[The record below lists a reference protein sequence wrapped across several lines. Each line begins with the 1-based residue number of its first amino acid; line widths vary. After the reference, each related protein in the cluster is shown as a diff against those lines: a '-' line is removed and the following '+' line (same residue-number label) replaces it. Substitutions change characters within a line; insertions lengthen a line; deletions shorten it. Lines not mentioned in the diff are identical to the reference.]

1 MRGWR
6 YAPALG
12 ADIDACVSPLFDVVS
27 ARQRAA
33 LYRNPVNSIHLAVPP
48 GDDPAG
54 AALATLRR
62 WKAGGVLRQDALPGI
77 YAYYQYFRLPGS
89 ARAYCRKGF
98 MCHIR
103 AYDWAAGVVLRHEN
117 TLPASV
123 HDRAALLA
131 RTEFQTS
138 ATHGLY
144 RDDAFELEAYLDE
157 AMRSPLYQTEDDYQ
171 GARDVLAVVQDAAV
185 IRRFQEVLAGR
196 EVILADGHHR
206 YEGSLAHRRARRAQ
220 AGVRRHRPR
229 ALELPPHVPHQR
241 GQRRLAHP
249 AHPPPA
255 AGPARGP
262 GGRALSDAEFLAR
275 LEPYFAVRP
284 LEEAADLPEVI
295 AGKRWAFGLYVGG
308 QAYKLR
314 LRPEAHQR
322 WIWDTTAE
330 VKNLDL
336 TVLHFFVLEKAL
348 GLMGPDAQ
356 RAWPGVA
363 YVRSFAECLQ
373 RVDRGE
379 ACAALVVNEVTMAEV
394 EAVCR
399 SGAVMPAKST
409 FFYPK
414 TLAGFLFSSTSP
426 TRRRAMRLTSTFRPA
441 TPPPSPA

>member
-12 ADIDACVSPLFDVVS
+12 ADIDAYISPLFDVVS

-33 LYRNPVNSIHLAVPP
+33 LYRNPLNSIHLAVPQ

-62 WKAGGVLRQDALPGI
+62 WQAEGALRQDALPGI

-98 MCHIR
+98 VCHIR
-103 AYDWAAGVVLRHEN
+103 AYDWAEGVVLRHEN

-131 RTEFQTS
+131 RTGFQTS

-144 RDDAFELEAYLDE
+144 RDEAFELEAYLDE
-157 AMRSPLYQTEDDYQ
+157 AVRTPLYQTEDDYQ

-185 IRRFQEVLAGR
+185 IRRFQAVLAGR

-206 YEGSLAHRRARRAQ
+206 YEGSLAYRRARQAQ
-220 AGVRRHRPR
+220 AGPAATGREPWHYHLMYLTNAASDDLRILPTHRLL
-229 ALELPPHVPHQR
+229 LELP
-241 GQRRLAHP
+241 G
-249 AHPPPA
+249 
-255 AGPARGP
+255 GP
-262 GGRALSDAEFLAR
+262 GRGLSDDEFLAR
-275 LEPYFAVRP
+275 LGPYFAVRP
-284 LEEAADLPEVI
+284 LEEAADLPDVI
-295 AGKRWAFGLYVGG
+295 AGKPWAFGLYLGG

-314 LRPEAHQR
+314 LRPEAHALLD
-322 WIWDTTAE
+322 WDTTAE
-330 VKNLDL
+330 VKKLDL
-336 TVLHFFVLEKAL
+336 TVLHFFVLEKTL
-348 GLMGPDAQ
+348 GLVGPDAQ

-379 ACAALVVNEVTMAEV
+379 ARAALVVNEVSMAEV

-414 TLAGFLFSSTSP
+414 TLAGFLFSSI
-426 TRRRAMRLTSTFRPA
+426 ADGEAGNVFDQYFQAA
-441 TPPPSPA
+441 TPLPSPA